1 MSHTVLLCLAA
12 LLCAAVPAVAG
23 EPAGR
28 ALWGSING
36 RKDAT
41 KGIFSHHNN
50 KILLSWRKL
59 PGDGAGLA
67 FDLYRTPA
75 GGREVKVNAEPI
87 AGRYNYQDAA
97 ADRTVDNTYR
107 LTYHGSDAT
116 LSEYTMKAGQASAG
130 LPYISVPLET
140 TTGVN
145 PTYDYLANNASVGDL
160 DGDGIC
166 EIVLKRQVSTETTD
180 EGEGAVAR
188 DVRHTTLFEA
198 YRLDGTFMWRVCSGP
213 NIPLGNSSS
222 FAVADFDGDG
232 RAEVAMRTSEGTVF
246 GDGTEIGDTDG
257 DGLTDYRVDGSQ
269 YIPAGPEFISVID
282 GASGRELARAD
293 YIARGTSE
301 EWGDSNYKRASSYA
315 SGPGASTAS
324 ASRCSSRAESTA
336 SRCSRRGTIR
346 AESFGGGGASTRRS
360 AASATTRG
368 RDTTA

>member
-1 MSHTVLLCLAA
+1 MAA

-130 LPYISVPLET
+130 LPYISVPLAT

-145 PTYDYLANNASVGDL
+145 PTYAYLANDASVGDL

-213 NIPLGNSSS
+213 NIPLGNSAS

-301 EWGDSNYKRASSYA
+301 EWGDSNYKRAS
-315 SGPGASTAS
+315 
-324 ASRCSSRAESTA
+324 
-336 SRCSRRGTIR
+336 
-346 AESFGGGGASTRRS
+346 
-360 AASATTRG
+360 ATTRG